1 MALFRRAPFRPTV
14 KARWL
19 PSKTSSAGTIT
30 LPPLKNNTGTLLAS
44 VSAITCFVHDV
55 ATGALVVLKS
65 GQSSDSSGVV
75 AFSDALITAST
86 AYRVVI
92 QITGT
97 GAEGMYTATA
107 A

>member
-1 MALFRRAPFRPTV
+1 VLFRRLPHRPRV
-14 KARWL
+14 VARWA
-19 PSKTSSAGTIT
+19 TSRAAGTIT

-55 ATGALVVLKS
+55 ASGALVALKS
-65 GQSSDSSGVV
+65 SQSSDSSGIVS
-75 AFSDALITAST
+75 FSDALIAPGT